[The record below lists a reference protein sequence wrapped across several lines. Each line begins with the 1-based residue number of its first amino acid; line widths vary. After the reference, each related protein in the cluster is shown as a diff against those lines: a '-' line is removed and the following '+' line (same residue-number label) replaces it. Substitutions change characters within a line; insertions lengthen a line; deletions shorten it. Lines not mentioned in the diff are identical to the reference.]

1 MATQKRKKGRG
12 LRRFYYTLVAL
23 SAVVVGLFLAW
34 KFLVPPPDVSVP
46 VPSHFPAVSDDP
58 STPEDES
65 AMHEAQHSRLRR
77 ELCYTFLLA
86 ASDQSSGN
94 ADTIMAARYDVP
106 SGQVGLVSIP
116 RDTLVDR
123 KYQGYSY
130 HKINAAYALGG
141 VEELR
146 GAVEDLLGIP
156 MDFYVTVDIRAFEEL
171 VDAVGGVDFYVPV
184 HMSYDDPTQ
193 DLHIHYE
200 EGMYYDLTGK
210 QLLEIARCR
219 KNTDG
224 LELGKDSWIYDAY
237 PDADIGRTRTQQQ
250 ILKAIAKELLS
261 WGSIPRITSYVDIFQ
276 RNVTTDLS
284 GSDLLYFATS
294 AMGVDLS
301 SGLSTATFPGDGTV
315 TYKGTSWCYAYDRE
329 AALEIINTMLNPYTD
344 DITDQDIHMVSP

>member
-1 MATQKRKKGRG
+1 MAKGNRQKRRG
-12 LRRFYYTLVAL
+12 LRRLYYVLVAL
-23 SAVVVGLFLAW
+23 SAIVVGLFIAW
-34 KFLVPPPDVSVP
+34 KLLVPPPEVAPP
-46 VPSHFPAVSDDP
+46 VVGDPAVSDDP

-65 AMHEAQHSRLRR
+65 QLGYRGPERK

-106 SGQVGLVSIP
+106 SGQVSLVSIP

-123 KYQGYSY
+123 TYKGYSY

-141 VEELR
+141 IKELR
-146 GAVEDLLGIP
+146 GAVEELLGIP
-156 MDFYVTVDIRAFEEL
+156 MDFYVTVDVKAFEEL

-184 HMSYDDPTQ
+184 HMAYDDPTQ

-200 EGMYYDLTGK
+200 EGMYYGLTGK

-224 LELGKDSWIYDAY
+224 LERGMSSWIYDAY

-250 ILKAIAKELLS
+250 ILKAIAGELIS
-261 WGSIPRITSYVDIFQ
+261 WGSIPRITEYVEIFE
-276 RNVTTDLS
+276 RNVDTDLT
-284 GSDLLYFATS
+284 GSELLYFATA

-301 SGLSTATFPGDGTV
+301 SGLSSQTFPGDGTV
-315 TYKGTSWCYAYDRE
+315 TYKGTTWCYAYDRVS
-329 AALEIINTMLNPYTD
+329 ALEIVNTMLNPYTT
-344 DITDQDIHMVSP
+344 DITADIARILEP